1 MIDYTHDLHTRYCQ
15 HSHCQLDKMSKH
27 DILASQTPPNISPL
41 LPSFSPSDS
50 PQGESEGTQGP
61 HGGNNRALV
70 TLSSDCLHKIL
81 PHKSFDGLQRLQEAL
96 KIGKEGSKWPQY
108 KCVFSQPF
116 TFSSLSKLSEY
127 FLCLISFCIFK
138 NCCRI
143 ILILP
148 QFYFSGERAK
158 YTQRILWRNLLLS
171 YLEDGHFNLFNLVI
185 LTHTNFRHN
194 S

>member
-1 MIDYTHDLHTRYCQ
+1 MLPQTSVLPPN
-15 HSHCQLDKMSKH
+15 SG
-27 DILASQTPPNISPL
+27 TPPKHLL
-41 LPSFSPSDS
+41 LPSSPPSDS

-81 PHKSFDGLQRLQEAL
+81 PHKSLDGLQRLQEPL
-96 KIGKEGSKWPQY
+96 KIGKEGSKWHHC
-108 KCVFSQPF
+108 KCVFSQ
-116 TFSSLSKLSEY
+116 TSTSSLVKTSMSSLSSL
-127 FLCLISFCIFK
+127 FFCIYK
-138 NCCRI
+138 NCCQI
-143 ILILP
+143 ILIRP

>member
-1 MIDYTHDLHTRYCQ
+1 MIDYTHDLHTGYCQ
-15 HSHCQLDKMSKH
+15 HSHCQQAWYLSIPNPSKH
-27 DILASQTPPNISPL
+27 LPPPPL
-41 LPSFSPSDS
+41 LLPIRLPPGRERRHPGATWGKQQGASHPLQWLFTQNLA
-50 PQGESEGTQGP
+50 PQKP
-61 HGGNNRALV
+61 RRASKASR
-70 TLSSDCLHKIL
+70 T
-81 PHKSFDGLQRLQEAL
+81 FE
-96 KIGKEGSKWPQY
+96 EGSKWPHC
-108 KCVFSQPF
+108 KCVFSQ
-116 TFSSLSKLSEY
+116 TSTSSLVKTSMSSLSSL
-127 FLCLISFCIFK
+127 FFCIYK

-143 ILILP
+143 ILIRP